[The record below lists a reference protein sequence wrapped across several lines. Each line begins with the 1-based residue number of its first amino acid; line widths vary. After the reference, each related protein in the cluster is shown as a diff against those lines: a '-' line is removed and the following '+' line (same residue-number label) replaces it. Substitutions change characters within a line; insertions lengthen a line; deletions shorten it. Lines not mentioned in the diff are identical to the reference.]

1 VEQESGQGIDPFALQ
16 SIQIAKT
23 IRAHITV
30 GSANSHSNPRLISH
44 LDGDHLIDDEVSFL
58 SASRYLHNNGWV
70 FSGIQMATDE
80 IKGIETQG
88 LEELLTCG
96 DETALRVWNTKYLG
110 EKGLWKAAF
119 GKLNSLPK
127 DQKKTFGEEA
137 NRVKRVL
144 SEEYEKSLTVKKEKA
159 LLASLTANPLDV
171 SLPGRTL
178 PRGRLHPAT
187 QILRQIY
194 AVFADLGFQVYRTRE
209 IETDEMNF
217 DLLNMP
223 SHHPARDMWDTFFTT
238 NPGVVLRTHT
248 SPGQIH
254 VMREAAGK
262 PIRVILPGMCYR
274 NEAISTRSEIQ
285 FYQVEGLTVGE
296 GVTMADLKGTIVAF
310 ARRMFGPDRQ
320 VRIRS
325 SYFPFTEPSIEVDI
339 DWPKDD
345 PNRDR
350 LTKGTGWLEILGAG
364 MVHPNVLKAGGY
376 DPNKVTGFAFGMGPQ
391 RMLMLKHAIDDIR
404 LFWQNDLRFLR
415 QF

>member
-1 VEQESGQGIDPFALQ
+1 MAD
-16 SIQIAKT
+16 
-23 IRAHITV
+23 
-30 GSANSHSNPRLISH
+30 
-44 LDGDHLIDDEVSFL
+44 
-58 SASRYLHNNGWV
+58 
-70 FSGIQMATDE
+70 ATDDLKALE
-80 IKGIETQG
+80 AQG
-88 LEELLTCG
+88 LGELPACT
-96 DETALRVWNTKYLG
+96 DEAALRAWNGKFLG

-119 GKLNSLPK
+119 GKMGSIPK
-127 DQKKTFGEEA
+127 DQKAAFGAEG
-137 NRVKRVL
+137 NRVKAALTAAYDAALAEAKDRAL
-144 SEEYEKSLTVKKEKA
+144 QISLT
-159 LLASLTANPLDV
+159 SNPLDV
-171 SLPGRTL
+171 TVPGR
-178 PRGRLHPAT
+178 PRARGRLHPAT
-187 QILRQIY
+187 QILRPIY
-194 AVFADLGFQVYRTRE
+194 AIFADLGFQVYRTRE
-209 IETDEMNF
+209 VETDEMNF
-217 DLLNMP
+217 EFLNMP
-223 SHHPARDMWDTFFTT
+223 AHHPARDMWDTFFTT
-238 NPGVVLRTHT
+238 TPGVVLRTHT

-285 FYQVEGLTVGE
+285 FYQVEGLVVGE
-296 GVTMADLKGTIVAF
+296 GVTMADLKGTITAF

-364 MVHPNVLKAGGY
+364 MVHPNVLRAGGY
-376 DPNKVTGFAFGMGPQ
+376 DPDKVTGFAFGMGPQ

-404 LFWQNDLRFLR
+404 LFWQNDLRFLK

>member
-1 VEQESGQGIDPFALQ
+1 MAD
-16 SIQIAKT
+16 
-23 IRAHITV
+23 
-30 GSANSHSNPRLISH
+30 N
-44 LDGDHLIDDEVSFL
+44 
-58 SASRYLHNNGWV
+58 
-70 FSGIQMATDE
+70 ATDE
-80 IKGIETQG
+80 LKTLEAQALDELRACADEAALRAWNTKFFGDKGLVKAAMANLGKIPKEQKPAYGAEVNRIKDA
-88 LEELLTCG
+88 LTAAYNG
-96 DETALRVWNTKYLG
+96 AIAIAKETAL
-110 EKGLWKAAF
+110 
-119 GKLNSLPK
+119 
-127 DQKKTFGEEA
+127 Q
-137 NRVKRVL
+137 
-144 SEEYEKSLTVKKEKA
+144 
-159 LLASLTANPLDV
+159 ASLTANPLDV
-171 SLPGRTL
+171 TLPGRGR

-187 QILRQIY
+187 QIMRQIY
-194 AVFADLGFQVYRTRE
+194 TIFADLGFQVYRTRE
-209 IETDEMNF
+209 VETDELNF
-217 DLLNMP
+217 EFLNMP
-223 SHHPARDMWDTFFTT
+223 VHHPARDMWDTFFTT
-238 NPGVVLRTHT
+238 TPGVVLRTHT

-285 FYQVEGLTVGE
+285 FYQVEGLVVGD
-296 GVTMADLKGTIVAF
+296 GVTMADLKGTITAF
-310 ARRMFGPDRQ
+310 ARRMFGPERQ

-339 DWPKDD
+339 DWPKED

-376 DPNKVTGFAFGMGPQ
+376 DPAKVTGFAFGMGPQ